1 MAVINTG
8 VSASQ
13 CNTQSQKQDTN
24 PHKRLPKIVK
34 HYRMTHCTALV
45 SNVDGPPAAVPVPS
59 GLRIHSPALH
69 ALPSG
74 ASEDTQDLSSSSETA
89 SSDSV
94 QPSPA
99 FSQSVSLPAEPS
111 EILQGPNNL
120 RAANPYVF
128 ARIYMFFDPKYGPTF
143 KAPQSYGFFSE
154 IIFRKKL
161 DRQKFEFTV
170 FKTY

>member
-1 MAVINTG
+1 
-8 VSASQ
+8 
-13 CNTQSQKQDTN
+13 
-24 PHKRLPKIVK
+24 
-34 HYRMTHCTALV
+34 MTHCTALV

-74 ASEDTQDLSSSSETA
+74 ASEDIQDLSSSSETA

-111 EILQGPNNL
+111 EISQGPNNL

-128 ARIYMFFDPKYGPTF
+128 ARIYMFIFISFTGNIEENRGHRRF
-143 KAPQSYGFFSE
+143 KMVSHLNNNMY
-154 IIFRKKL
+154 
-161 DRQKFEFTV
+161 QKNQESGL
-170 FKTY
+170 